1 MRGGLDVLDNL
12 DNLDALEP
20 LESLESLD
28 FLESFSLRKVLK
40 PQSVAP
46 LYLKTL
52 Y

>member
-1 MRGGLDVLDNL
+1 MRGGLDFLDY
-12 DNLDALEP
+12 LDALGP
-20 LESLESLD
+20 LESLEPLD
-28 FLESFSLRKVLK
+28 FIESFSLRKVLK

>member
-1 MRGGLDVLDNL
+1 MRGGLDVLDVL
-12 DNLDALEP
+12 DVLVFLDALE
-20 LESLESLD
+20 SLEPLD